1 MSNKQLRNVLRVA
14 HLVAGAVVI
23 ALVYVESARTSPTF
37 ITIAQI
43 IMPVVAISGIAM
55 WQQAAL
61 SRLRRRPAVKPDSA
75 SAKVG

>member
-1 MSNKQLRNVLRVA
+1 MSNKQLRNVLRVV
-14 HLVAGAVVI
+14 HLLGGAVVI
-23 ALVYVESARTSPTF
+23 ALVYVEAARTSPTF

-43 IMPVVAISGIAM
+43 IIPVVTISGIAM

-61 SRLRRRPAVKPDSA
+61 SRLRRRSAVKPDSV